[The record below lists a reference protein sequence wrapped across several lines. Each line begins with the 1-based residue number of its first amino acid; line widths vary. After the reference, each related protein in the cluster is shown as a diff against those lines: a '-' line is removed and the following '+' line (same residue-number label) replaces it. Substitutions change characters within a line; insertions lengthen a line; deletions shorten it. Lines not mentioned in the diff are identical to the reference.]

1 MYMFRTHL
9 RNASRYQ
16 QASWGGG
23 GGGAEQGVLLR
34 HGWLAGDPR
43 RLASSERGSRRT
55 QGGLDVP
62 PLIQSPDGFRARACA
77 CVVSSVSAAAVC
89 HTAAAD
95 AVFGVA
101 LCADCSAHR
110 HLALPVWLEGGEG
123 KVWRRRNVQGGKGK
137 EGGNGETCT
146 PSLGPCFCLTTLFV

>member
-1 MYMFRTHL
+1 M
-9 RNASRYQ
+9 
-16 QASWGGG
+16 
-23 GGGAEQGVLLR
+23 R

-43 RLASSERGSRRT
+43 RAGQLRT
-55 QGGLDVP
+55 GEPENTGWVDVP

-123 KVWRRRNVQGGKGK
+123 KVGDDAMCRGGKGK
-137 EGGNGETCT
+137 EGGNGETA
-146 PSLGPCFCLTTLFV
+146 LLAWGPVSV